1 MLTPKFEIDQD
12 ADFLII
18 RIYAPY
24 IKISSVETL
33 IDGNLFQFHCQP
45 YFLSLH
51 LPHPLTEDGRER
63 ACYDVDSGNFV
74 VYAPKLKSGQDFPD
88 LDMLT
93 KLLTQPSKIPDLR
106 SVGTSPQVT
115 LVGEETDP
123 LILLDENSDEE
134 LDWKLEQVIPDTADL
149 VLIKGTC
156 YGFADL
162 KQGVFS
168 RLQEDLPE
176 IVSLP
181 DPDRTPPSQRGE
193 LRVAFENAEFD
204 PEHYLADTMEMYHL
218 ENVLSFTPSW
228 GKMGDTIKLDEKER
242 LQLTQLPKKHYLIE
256 SSMESQLLYGL
267 IDIVFAYCYT
277 NRSTAGEMDVESAW
291 TIWKLSSTLSW
302 LQTFSSIRY
311 TLVACL
317 RRSLCYPLFRN
328 FQFSLKVLND
338 TCGVFAGGK
347 TLILKCLLHVYQLFS
362 QSDLHH
368 IHNDLYMKDY
378 CVWIQTVSSKKISK
392 VSKQLSGC
400 CFEREEMGLELT
412 ELEIAALITLE
423 EEKRGEEIISISTK
437 SCEKLIQTD
446 SESASDVELVEEN
459 SNSILPTTITI

>member
-12 ADFLII
+12 TDFLII
-18 RIYAPY
+18 HIYAPY
-24 IKISSVETL
+24 VKISSVQTL

-63 ACYDVDSGNFV
+63 ACYDVDTGSFV
-74 VYAPKLKSGQDFPD
+74 VYVPKLKSGQVFPD

-93 KLLTQPSKIPDLR
+93 KLLTQPTKIPDLR
-106 SVGTSPQVT
+106 SFETSPQIT
-115 LVGEETDP
+115 LVGEEDDP
-123 LILLDENSDEE
+123 LSLLGEISDEE
-134 LDWKLEQVIPDTADL
+134 LDWRLEQVIPDTADT
-149 VLIKGTC
+149 VLMKGVC
-156 YGFADL
+156 YGFAGQ

-168 RLQEDLPE
+168 RLQDDLPE

-181 DPDRTPPSQRGE
+181 DPDRTPPSQRGV
-193 LRVAFENAEFD
+193 LRVSFENAEFD
-204 PEHYLADTMEMYHL
+204 PEHYLADTMEVYHL

-228 GKMGDTIKLDEKER
+228 DKMDGAVKLDEKER
-242 LQLTQLPKKHYLIE
+242 FQLTQLPKKQYLIE
-256 SSMESQLLYGL
+256 SPLESQLLYGL
-267 IDIVFAYCYT
+267 IDLVFAYCYT

-302 LQTFSSIRY
+302 LQTFSSIRD
-311 TLVACL
+311 TLVACF

-328 FQFSLKVLND
+328 FQLSLKVLND
-338 TCGVFAGGK
+338 TCGVFASGK
-347 TLILKCLLHVYQLFS
+347 TLILKCLLHIHQLFS
-362 QSDLHH
+362 HSDLHH

-378 CVWIQTVSSKKISK
+378 CVWVQTVSSKKISK

-400 CFEREEMGLELT
+400 CFESEEMGLELT

-423 EEKRGEEIISISTK
+423 EEKRGEEIISISVK

-446 SESASDVELVEEN
+446 SESDEELIEEN
-459 SNSILPTTITI
+459 TNSILPTTLQ